1 MYAIIETG
9 GKQYPVSPG
18 EEVKIEKLLGDVGS
32 IVEFKTLAVSPD
44 EGDLVTGENA
54 QSVKVTGTITEHGRG
69 KKITEHGRGDI
80 VYKFKRRKH
89 YRRKNGH
96 RQDYTQVKIGDIAI

>member
-18 EEVKIEKLLGDVGS
+18 EEVRVEKIEGEVGS
-32 IVEFKTLAVSPD
+32 TVEFKKVLAISPD
-44 EGDLVTGENA
+44 DGGLLAGADA
-54 QSVKVTGTITEHGRG
+54 QSATVTGTIIDQARG
-69 KKITEHGRGDI
+69 KKII
-80 VYKFKRRKH
+80 IYKFKRRKM

-96 RQDYTQVKIGDIAI
+96 RQDYTQVKIEGINV

>member
-69 KKITEHGRGDI
+69 KKII

>member
-18 EEVKIEKLLGDVGS
+18 EEVKVEKLTGDVGS
-32 IVEFKTLAVSPD
+32 VVELRTLAVSPD
-44 EGDLVTGENA
+44 EGDLVSGEKA
-54 QSVKVTGTITEHGRG
+54 ESAKVTGTITAHGRG
-69 KKITEHGRGDI
+69 KKVI
-80 VYKFKRRKH
+80 VYKFKKRKM

-96 RQDYTQVKIGDIAI
+96 RQDYTQVKIDSISV

>member
-18 EEVKIEKLLGDVGS
+18 EEVKIEKLPGDVGS
-32 IVEFKTLAVSPD
+32 IVEFKTLAVLPD

-69 KKITEHGRGDI
+69 KKII

>member
-18 EEVKIEKLLGDVGS
+18 EEVKIEKLPGDVGS

-69 KKITEHGRGDI
+69 KKII

>member
-18 EEVKIEKLLGDVGS
+18 EEVRVEKIEGEIGS
-32 IVEFKTLAVSPD
+32 AVEFKKVLAISPD
-44 EGDLVTGENA
+44 EGGFLAGADA
-54 QSVKVTGTITEHGRG
+54 QSATVTGTIIDQARG
-69 KKITEHGRGDI
+69 KKII
-80 VYKFKRRKH
+80 IYKFKRRKM

-96 RQDYTQVKIGDIAI
+96 RQDYTQVKIEGINV

>member
-18 EEVKIEKLLGDVGS
+18 ETVRVEKLDGEVGS
-32 IVEFKTLAVSPD
+32 TVEFKNVLAISPD
-44 EGDLVTGENA
+44 DGGLLAGADA
-54 QSVKVTGTITEHGRG
+54 QSATVTGTIVDQARG
-69 KKITEHGRGDI
+69 KKII
-80 VYKFKRRKH
+80 IYKFKRRKM

-96 RQDYTQVKIGDIAI
+96 RQDYTQIKIEGINV

>member
-18 EEVKIEKLLGDVGS
+18 EEVRVEKIEGEIGS
-32 IVEFKTLAVSPD
+32 AVEFKKVLAISPD
-44 EGDLVTGENA
+44 EGGFLAGADA
-54 QSVKVTGTITEHGRG
+54 QSATVTGTIIDQARG
-69 KKITEHGRGDI
+69 KKII
-80 VYKFKRRKH
+80 IYKFKRRKM

-96 RQDYTQVKIGDIAI
+96 RQDYTQIKIEGINV

>member
-18 EEVKIEKLLGDVGS
+18 EEVRVEKIEGEIGS
-32 IVEFKTLAVSPD
+32 AVEFKKVLAIPPD
-44 EGDLVTGENA
+44 EGGFLAGADA
-54 QSVKVTGTITEHGRG
+54 QSATVTGTIIDQARG
-69 KKITEHGRGDI
+69 KKII
-80 VYKFKRRKH
+80 IYKFKRRKM

-96 RQDYTQVKIGDIAI
+96 RQDYTQVKIEGINV